1 MVSAPPGNWRRG
13 WPRMVFFTVLL
24 LSLLLVISGCGS
36 KAQAPAINPD
46 ASESPKEIR
55 PLLYDRELDRVIVY
69 YLTGDGRYL
78 VPVTVNFNPTREVA
92 KIAVEKLLAG
102 PQGDGLKPVF
112 PEGVKLQDIYL
123 LNNQQT
129 VYVNLTR
136 EFLDIKDA
144 RQADLAVKALVLTM
158 TNLTNVKEVQIL
170 VEGNKVPE
178 VAGVK
183 LDAPLHR
190 PDSVNSLLKDGNQKG
205 VQVFFNDADA
215 RFFVP
220 VTVALPPGSG
230 ADNLPRAAVLALL
243 AGPPADSGLI
253 RTIWPGTRLL
263 DFKVEGG
270 LATVNF
276 SRQVTGYGGGSAA
289 ETALLKSLLFTLTQF
304 PDIDRVQILIEGKKK
319 EYLPEGT
326 AIDKPLARPE
336 LLNPLNH

>member
-1 MVSAPPGNWRRG
+1 
-13 WPRMVFFTVLL
+13 MVFFTVLL
-24 LSLLLVISGCGS
+24 LGILLGISGCFK
-36 KAQAPAINPD
+36 KAQAPASNTG
-46 ASESPKEIR
+46 AGEGSKEIR

-78 VPVTVNFNPTREVA
+78 VPVTVTFNPTREVA

-123 LNNQQT
+123 LNNRQT

-136 EFLDIKDA
+136 ELLNIKDA
-144 RQADLAVKALVLTM
+144 RQMDLAVRALVLTM
-158 TNLTNVKEVQIL
+158 TNLVNVKEVQIL
-170 VEGNKVPE
+170 VEGSKVTE
-178 VAGVK
+178 IAGVK
-183 LDAPLHR
+183 LDSPLNR
-190 PDSVNSLLKDGNQKG
+190 PDSVNSLLKGGSQKG

-220 VTVALPPGSG
+220 VTVALPPGSE

-253 RTIWPGTRLL
+253 RTIWPGTKLL

-270 LATVNF
+270 LATVDFN
-276 SRQVTGYGGGSAA
+276 RQVIGYGGGSTA
-289 ETALLKSLLFTLTQF
+289 ENSLLNSLLFTLTQF
-304 PDIDRVQILIEGKKK
+304 PDINRVQILVEGKKK
-319 EYLPEGT
+319 DYLPEGT

-336 LLNPLNH
+336 FLNPLGN